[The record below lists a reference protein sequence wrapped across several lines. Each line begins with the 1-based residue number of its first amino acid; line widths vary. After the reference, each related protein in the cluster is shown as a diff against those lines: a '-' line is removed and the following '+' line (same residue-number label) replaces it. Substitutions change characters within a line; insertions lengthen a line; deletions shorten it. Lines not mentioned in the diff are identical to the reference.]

1 MNKVLCE
8 PITVSCEAKRTPKEF
23 AIVSIKT
30 KLASHQRIYA
40 LCEAKKAS
48 CEPKIASVKAIWI
61 KKSNSVSCEVRDKSL
76 DSASCEAT
84 IVSDLTISAFHKAKP
99 RLSREAKAKAP
110 LGANSET
117 TAASSA
123 LLHSAIEALSRS
135 AIAKAPSGANI
146 EATTVSEVLS
156 REARTKA
163 PIGANRKVIAAS
175 FKSKVLLNSAKLASS
190 CRGKALRAQ
199 AASPYVANSQGEAIL
214 ASPTTKKRASKAKLK
229 ALQPKRANSQLP

>member
-1 MNKVLCE
+1 M
-8 PITVSCEAKRTPKEF
+8 
-23 AIVSIKT
+23 
-30 KLASHQRIYA
+30 
-40 LCEAKKAS
+40 CEAKKAS

-99 RLSREAKAKAP
+99 RLSCEAKAKAP
-110 LGANSET
+110 LGANSEAT
-117 TAASSA
+117 TASSA
-123 LLHSAIEALSRS
+123 LLRSAIVLSRS

-146 EATTVSEVLS
+146 EATTASEVLS

-175 FKSKVLLNSAKLASS
+175 FKSKVLLNSAKLAYS
-190 CRGKALRAQ
+190 CRGKA
-199 AASPYVANSQGEAIL
+199 
-214 ASPTTKKRASKAKLK
+214 
-229 ALQPKRANSQLP
+229 